1 MPWLY
6 SGPDDKVCQLRG
18 IAAEEDC
25 TQDGAN
31 VGSAPRQFWDGSRD
45 RWVSEVSTR
54 VDPDAVSDVVLQSLM
69 RHLLRLHRCSAAV
82 LPLCCCCASGGR
94 SGCETDL
101 LSVGGWVGAQVT
113 SQLGLLPSYEMQ
125 VPQAEVEAESEANAK

>member
-18 IAAEEDC
+18 IAAEEHC
-25 TQDGAN
+25 AQDGAN

-54 VDPDAVSDVVLQSLM
+54 VDPDAVSDVLQSLM
-69 RHLLRLHRCSAAV
+69 RHLLRLYRCSAAV
-82 LPLCCCCASGGR
+82 LPLFCRCSAAV
-94 SGCETDL
+94 L
-101 LSVGGWVGAQVT
+101 LLCLWWQVWLRHRLTIGWWVGWCA
-113 SQLGLLPSYEMQ
+113 GD
-125 VPQAEVEAESEANAK
+125 ESAGAAAKV

>member
-25 TQDGAN
+25 DQDGVN

-54 VDPDAVSDVVLQSLM
+54 VDPDAVSDVLLQSLM
-69 RHLLRLHRCSAAV
+69 RHLLRLYRCPAAV
-82 LPLCCCCASGGR
+82 LPLFCRCAAALVVVGR
-94 SGCETDL
+94 AATQTYYRL
-101 LSVGGWVGAQVT
+101 VGGLVRR
-113 SQLGLLPSYEMQ
+113 
-125 VPQAEVEAESEANAK
+125 